1 MQKNKEIAQLFTRFA
16 DILEFQGENVFKINA
31 YRKASRVIS
40 DSNEDIEMLWKE
52 KRLSELSGIGKA
64 LQEKISEYIET
75 GKVGAFENLV
85 AEIPKELFT
94 LLSIPGYGPK
104 TAALAYKELNVETM
118 EDLQRVL
125 EDGRLAAL
133 PGMGTKKIM
142 NLKKGIEFLKNASE
156 KVSIAAVMPVVQAI
170 IDHMQ
175 NHKEPLVNRILP
187 AGSIRRF
194 KETVHDI
201 DILVESDKSRDTLN
215 HFLTFPAISRKIGAG
230 TTKASVILA
239 DGSQVDLRVVPP
251 VSFGAA
257 LQYFTG
263 SQAHNIRVRELARKK
278 GLKINEY
285 GVFQQERQIAGESEA
300 EVYQSIGMPFIAP
313 ELREDRG
320 EIEAALENCLPD
332 LIEIEDIKG
341 DLHIHS
347 LYSDGHLSIA
357 EMAGHLRDFG
367 YEYAAFCDHSK
378 SAFYANGLSE
388 ERLWRQQDEIRALNQ
403 QYSDFTILSGSEV
416 DILPDGTLDFSDSV
430 LEQLDFVIASIH
442 SAFKSDPTGRIIAAM
457 KNPFVD
463 VIGHPTGRLISR
475 REAYSVEMKTVIDMA
490 VKTGTALEINSFWDR
505 LDLNDMNSKLAVESG
520 VKLAINTDSHND
532 QHLEMIQFGVGTA
545 RRGWCSKD
553 DVINAWELK
562 RFKEW
567 QKRNRL

>member
-1 MQKNKEIAQLFTRFA
+1 MLKNKEIAQLFTRFA

-75 GKVGAFENLV
+75 GKVGAFENLI
-85 AEIPKELFT
+85 AEIPEELFT

-104 TAALAYKELNVETM
+104 TAALAYKELKVETM

-133 PGMGTKKIM
+133 PGMGSKKIM
-142 NLKKGIEFLKNASE
+142 NLKKGIEFLKNASDQI
-156 KVSIAAVMPVVQAI
+156 SIAAVLPVVRAI

-201 DILVESDKSRDTLN
+201 DILAESDKSRDTIK
-215 HFLTFPAISRKIGAG
+215 HFLTFPAISQKIGAG
-230 TTKASVILA
+230 QTKASVILE

-285 GVFQQERQIAGESEA
+285 GVFQQERQIAGKSEA

-313 ELREDRG
+313 ELCEDRG
-320 EIEAALENCLPD
+320 EIEAALENRLPD
-332 LIEIEDIKG
+332 LIEIGDIKG

-347 LYSDGHLSIA
+347 LYSDGHLSMA
-357 EMAGHLRDFG
+357 EMTGHFRDFG
-367 YEYAAFCDHSK
+367 YEYVAFCDHSK

-475 REAYSVEMKTVIDMA
+475 REAYPVEMKTIIDMA

-505 LDLNDMNSKLAVESG
+505 LDLNDINSKLAVESG
-520 VKLAINTDSHND
+520 VKLAINTDSHNE

-545 RRGWCSKD
+545 RRGWCSKH
-553 DVINAWELK
+553 DVINAWDLK
-562 RFKEW
+562 HFKEW